1 MVYIDSH
8 DHLDRDETTLFLYII
23 FLPIII
29 YWVYRFVTRYWPF
42 SHKGSSV
49 NKNKFIEGS
58 SVNKNKS
65 IAGNNNE
72 LFPHRVTT
80 QKGAQKENFTPLELP
95 RKFRK
100 GLHGI
105 VRNLNMRTITAN
117 FSTSQEIS
125 LSFRLEVIDEIGNV
139 IQELPVELR
148 AEVISGQVMHN
159 GDEVIVNGKKN
170 RYGYI
175 VSTGVYIV
183 NTNSEIATRKK
194 GFFYWIFALPM
205 GLLFFPAI
213 FAIPYGIIIAS
224 VSEGSEDIGNGIAI
238 SVAGGIFTII
248 YYLVYIRK

>member
-1 MVYIDSH
+1 MKMILLSVVGVIFFLIYRRWADRAYISKIP
-8 DHLDRDETTLFLYII
+8 LVKKSRT
-23 FLPIII
+23 
-29 YWVYRFVTRYWPF
+29 VTENV
-42 SHKGSSV
+42 SSM
-49 NKNKFIEGS
+49 
-58 SVNKNKS
+58 
-65 IAGNNNE
+65 
-72 LFPHRVTT
+72 FPHQTSS
-80 QKGAQKENFTPLELP
+80 KKENFTPLELP

-105 VRNLNMRTITAN
+105 VRNLNMRTITEN
-117 FSTSQEIS
+117 YSTSQEIS

-148 AEVISGQVMHN
+148 AEDISGQVMHD

-170 RYGYI
+170 RNGYI

-183 NTNSEIATRKK
+183 NTNSEIVTRKK